1 MFSAI
6 LSRLESLFM
15 VDTETAREDMEDA
28 SRGYGRLLH
37 ASGLKNNEAEHV
49 VSLTKQ
55 VHHSTRLILFFS
67 YYYY

>member
-55 VHHSTRLILFFS
+55 VHHSTLFFS